1 MVAVNHFN
9 SHNIL
14 VNIIILSEIIEIIFN
29 LKNYISQI
37 ILIMLNLILKL
48 N

>member
-29 LKNYISQI
+29 LKNCISQI